1 MKVTKRRP
9 RCRKQKE
16 TYCQRNTAEQERYGK
31 GHYSSRIAENNTT
44 NSNRQKEW
52 MLEEILSSD
61 NLNRAYRKVKRNKG
75 AGGIDKMRTD
85 ELLGYL
91 IEHRRE
97 LILSI
102 HNGTYTPQPVRRVEI
117 PKDNGK
123 TRKLGI
129 PTVVDRMIQQ
139 SIAQVLMPLF
149 ERQFSHN
156 SYGFRPHRSTHDA
169 LLACQRNVNEGY
181 HYVVDLDLA
190 QYFDTVDHSK
200 LIQILGNTI
209 HDGRVISL
217 IHKFLNAGIMI
228 KGVKTTND
236 FGVPQG
242 GPLSPLLANIMLN
255 ELDRELESRN
265 HRFVR
270 YADDIVIFCK
280 SKRSCERTY
289 QHILPFIEGKLRL
302 KVNQEKT
309 EVTHIRKI
317 KFLSYGFYLYK
328 GKCRFRVHPKSVP
341 KLKDKIRL
349 ITERSNGMSVE
360 KRKERLN
367 QTVRGWINYYK
378 LADMKGLMA
387 KMDQWTRRRMRMVT
401 WKRWKRI
408 RTRFYW
414 LKKLGVNERKAWEW
428 ANTRKGY
435 WRIAGSYVLNK
446 TLTNELFQRAK
457 YISFLEYYL
466 SVSCKL

>member
-1 MKVTKRRP
+1 MKVTKRTK
-9 RCRKQKE
+9 RCRKQDE
-16 TYCQRNTAEQERYGK
+16 TYCQRNTAEQERYDR
-31 GHYSSRIAENNTT
+31 GHCSNRIAENNTT
-44 NSNRQKEW
+44 NSNRQNEW
-52 MLEEILSSD
+52 MLEQILSID
-61 NLNRAYRKVKRNKG
+61 NMNLAYKKVKKNKG
-75 AGGIDKMRTD
+75 AGGIDKMTTD

-97 LILSI
+97 LLLSI
-102 HNGTYTPQPVRRVEI
+102 RKGTYKPQPVRRVEI

-129 PTVVDRMIQQ
+129 PTVVDRMVQQ
-139 SIAQVLMPLF
+139 AIAQVISPLF
-149 ERQFSHN
+149 ERKFSNN

-169 LLACQRNVNEGY
+169 LLACQKNVNDGY

-200 LIQILGNTI
+200 LIQILGKTI

-217 IHKFLNAGIMI
+217 IHKFLNAGIME
-228 KGVKTTND
+228 KGIKTTND

-255 ELDRELESRN
+255 ELDNELESRN

-289 QHILPFIEGKLRL
+289 QHILPFIEGRLRL
-302 KVNQEKT
+302 KVNEEKT
-309 EVTHIRKI
+309 EITHIRNI

-328 GKCRFRVHPKSVP
+328 GKCRLRVHPKGVQ
-341 KLKDKIRL
+341 KIKGKIRL
-349 ITERSNGMSVE
+349 LTGRSNGMSIE

-367 QTVRGWINYYK
+367 QTIRGWVNYYK
-378 LADMKGLMA
+378 LADMKKLVTE
-387 KMDQWTRRRMRMVT
+387 MDQWTRRRMRMVT
-401 WKRWKRI
+401 WKRWKKI
-408 RTRFYW
+408 RTRYYW
-414 LKKLGVNERKAWEW
+414 LRKLGASERKAWEW
-428 ANTRKGY
+428 ANSRKGY
-435 WRIAGSYVLNK
+435 WRVAGSFILDR
-446 TLTNELFQRAK
+446 TLTNELFRKAK
-457 YISFLEYYL
+457 YVSFLEYYL
-466 SVSCKL
+466 SVRL

>member
-1 MKVTKRRP
+1 MKVTKRTK
-9 RCRKQKE
+9 RCRKQEE
-16 TYCQRNTAEQERYGK
+16 TYCQRNTAEQERYDR
-31 GHYSSRIAENNTT
+31 GHCSTKITENNTT
-44 NSNRQKEW
+44 NSNRQNEW
-52 MLEEILSSD
+52 MLEQILSND
-61 NLNRAYRKVKRNKG
+61 NLKLAYKKVKKNKG
-75 AGGIDKMRTD
+75 AGGIDKMTTD

-91 IEHRRE
+91 IDHQRE

-102 HNGTYTPQPVRRVEI
+102 RRGTYKPQPVRRVEI

-139 SIAQVLMPLF
+139 AIAQVIMPLF
-149 ERQFSHN
+149 ERQFSNH

-169 LLACQRNVNEGY
+169 LLACQKNINEGY

-255 ELDRELESRN
+255 ELDKELESRN

-280 SKRSCERTY
+280 SQRSCERTFE
-289 QHILPFIEGKLRL
+289 HILPFIEERLRL
-302 KVNQEKT
+302 KVNLEKT
-309 EVTHIRKI
+309 EITHIRNI
-317 KFLSYGFYLYK
+317 KFLSYGFYLKK
-328 GKCRFRVHPKSVP
+328 GKCRFRVHPKGVQ
-341 KLKDKIRL
+341 KLKDKIRA
-349 ITERSNGMSVE
+349 ITGRSNGTSVE

-378 LADMKGLMA
+378 LADMKGLMSE
-387 KMDQWTRRRMRMVT
+387 MDKWTRRRMRMVT
-401 WKRWKRI
+401 WKRWKRV

-414 LKKLGVNERKAWEW
+414 LKKLGVSKRKAWEW

-435 WRIAGSYVLNK
+435 WRIAGSYILDK

-457 YISFLEYYL
+457 YPSFLEYYL
-466 SVSCKL
+466 SVRL

>member
-1 MKVTKRRP
+1 MKVTKRAQ
-9 RCRKQKE
+9 RCRKQEE
-16 TYCQRNTAEQERYGK
+16 TYCQRNTAEQERYDK
-31 GHYSSRIAENNTT
+31 GHCSMRITENNTT
-44 NSNRQKEW
+44 NSNGQNEW
-52 MLEEILSSD
+52 MLERILSND
-61 NLNRAYRKVKRNKG
+61 NLKLAYKKVRKNKG
-75 AGGIDKMRTD
+75 AGGIDKMKTD

-91 IEHRRE
+91 IEHQRE

-102 HNGTYTPQPVRRVEI
+102 RNGTYKPQPVRRVEI

-139 SIAQVLMPLF
+139 AIAQVISPLF
-149 ERQFSHN
+149 ERKFSNN

-169 LLACQRNVNEGY
+169 LLACQRNINEGY
-181 HYVVDLDLA
+181 HYVVDLDLE

-200 LIQILGNTI
+200 LIQILGDTI
-209 HDGRVISL
+209 QDGRVISL

-255 ELDRELESRN
+255 ELDKELESRN

-280 SKRSCERTY
+280 SQRSCERTF

-302 KVNQEKT
+302 KVNREKT
-309 EVTHIRKI
+309 EITHIRNI
-317 KFLSYGFYLYK
+317 KFLSYGFYLSK
-328 GKCRFRVHPKSVP
+328 GKCRFRVHPKGVQ
-341 KLKDKIRL
+341 KLKDKIRT

-378 LADMKGLMA
+378 LADMKGLMTI
-387 KMDQWTRRRMRMVT
+387 MDKWVRRRMRMVT
-401 WKRWKRI
+401 WKRWKRV
-408 RTRFYW
+408 RTRYLW
-414 LKKLGVNERKAWEW
+414 LKKLGVNKRKAWEW

-435 WRIAGSYVLNK
+435 WRIAGSYILNE
-446 TLTNELFQRAK
+446 TLTNELFRRAK
-457 YISFLEYYL
+457 YVSFLDYYL
-466 SVSCKL
+466 SVKL

>member
-1 MKVTKRRP
+1 MNVTKRTQ
-9 RCRKQKE
+9 RCRKQEE
-16 TYCQRNTAEQERYGK
+16 TTCQRNTAEQERYDR
-31 GHYSSRIAENNTT
+31 GHCSNRITENNTT
-44 NSNRQKEW
+44 NSNRQDEW
-52 MLEEILSSD
+52 MLEQILSSD
-61 NLNRAYRKVKRNKG
+61 NLNLAYKKVKNNNG
-75 AGGIDKMRTD
+75 AGGIDKMKTD

-102 HNGTYTPQPVRRVEI
+102 RNGTYNPQPVRRVEI
-117 PKDNGK
+117 PKDKGK

-139 SIAQVLMPLF
+139 AIAQVISPLF
-149 ERQFSHN
+149 ERKFSNN

-169 LLACQRNVNEGY
+169 LLTCQRNINEGY
-181 HYVVDLDLA
+181 HYVVDLDLE

-200 LIQILGNTI
+200 LIQILGSTI

-255 ELDRELESRN
+255 ELDKELETRN

-280 SKRSCERTY
+280 SQRSCERTY
-289 QHILPFIEGKLRL
+289 EHILPFIEGNLRL

-309 EVTHIRKI
+309 VNTHIRNI

-328 GKCRFRVHPKSVP
+328 GKCRFRVHPKGVQ
-341 KLKDKIRL
+341 KLKDKIRF
-349 ITERSNGMSVE
+349 ITGRSNGISVE

-378 LADMKGLMA
+378 LADMKSLMLEID
-387 KMDQWTRRRMRMVT
+387 KWTRRRMRMVT
-401 WKRWKRI
+401 WKRWKRV

-414 LKKLGVNERKAWEW
+414 LKRLGVNKRKAWEW

-435 WRIAGSYVLNK
+435 WRVSNSHILGK
-446 TLTNELFQRAK
+446 TLTNELFGAAFILVGIK
-457 YISFLEYYL
+457 FCSFILF
-466 SVSCKL
+466 K

>member
-1 MKVTKRRP
+1 MNVTKRTQ

-16 TYCQRNTAEQERYGK
+16 TYGQRNTAEQERYDK
-31 GHYSSRIAENNTT
+31 GHCSNRITENNAT
-44 NSNRQKEW
+44 NSNRQNEW
-52 MLEEILSSD
+52 ILEQILSSD
-61 NLNRAYRKVKRNKG
+61 NLNLAYKKVKKNKG
-75 AGGIDKMRTD
+75 AGGIDKMTTD

-91 IEHRRE
+91 IDHRRE
-97 LILSI
+97 LIISI
-102 HNGTYTPQPVRRVEI
+102 RKGTYKPQPVRRVEI
-117 PKDNGK
+117 PKENGK
-123 TRKLGI
+123 TRRLGI

-139 SIAQVLMPLF
+139 AIAQVIMPLF
-149 ERQFSHN
+149 ERQFSNN

-169 LLACQRNVNEGY
+169 LLACQENINEGY

-228 KGVKTTND
+228 NDVKTMNE

-255 ELDRELESRN
+255 QLDKELESRH

-280 SKRSCERTY
+280 SQRSCERTF

-302 KVNQEKT
+302 KVNREKT
-309 EVTHIRKI
+309 EITHIRNI
-317 KFLSYGFYLYK
+317 KFLSYGFYFNK
-328 GKCRFRVHPKSVP
+328 GKCRFRVHPKGVQ
-341 KLKDKIRL
+341 KLKNKIHT

-367 QTVRGWINYYK
+367 QTVRGWVNYYK
-378 LADMKGLMA
+378 LADMKGLMV

-401 WKRWKRI
+401 WKRWKKI
-408 RTRFYW
+408 RTRYYW
-414 LKKLGVNERKAWEW
+414 LRKLGINERKAWEW

-435 WRIAGSYVLNK
+435 WRVAGSYILDR
-446 TLTNELFQRAK
+446 TLTNELFRKAK
-457 YISFLEYYL
+457 YVSFLEYYL
-466 SVSCKL
+466 SVRL

>member
-1 MKVTKRRP
+1 MKVTKRTQK
-9 RCRKQKE
+9 CRKQEE
-16 TYCQRNTAEQERYGK
+16 TYRQRNTAEQEMYDR
-31 GHYSSRIAENNTT
+31 GHCLNRITENNTT
-44 NSNRQKEW
+44 NSNRQNEW
-52 MLEEILSSD
+52 MLERILSSD
-61 NLNRAYRKVKRNKG
+61 NLKLAYKKVKKNKG
-75 AGGIDKMRTD
+75 AGGIDKMTTD

-91 IEHRRE
+91 VEHQRE

-102 HNGTYTPQPVRRVEI
+102 RRGTYKPQPVRRVEI

-139 SIAQVLMPLF
+139 AIAQVIMPLF
-149 ERQFSHN
+149 ERQFSNN
-156 SYGFRPHRSTHDA
+156 SYGFRPRRSTHDA
-169 LLACQRNVNEGY
+169 LLACQKNANEGY
-181 HYVVDLDLA
+181 HNVVDLDLA
-190 QYFDTVDHSK
+190 QYFDTVDHRK

-217 IHKFLNAGIMI
+217 IHKFLNAGIME

-255 ELDRELESRN
+255 ELDKELESRN

-289 QHILPFIEGKLRL
+289 QHILPFIEGRLRL

-309 EVTHIRKI
+309 EITHIRNI
-317 KFLSYGFYLYK
+317 KFLSYGFYFYK
-328 GKCRFRVHPKSVP
+328 GKCRLRVHPKGVQ

-349 ITERSNGMSVE
+349 LTERSNGMSIE

-367 QTVRGWINYYK
+367 QTIRGWVNYYK
-378 LADMKGLMA
+378 LADMKKLMA

-401 WKRWKRI
+401 WKRWKKI
-408 RTRFYW
+408 RTRYYW
-414 LKKLGVNERKAWEW
+414 LRKLGASERKAWEW

-435 WRIAGSYVLNK
+435 WRIAGSYILDK
-446 TLTNELFQRAK
+446 TLTNELFRKAK
-457 YISFLEYYL
+457 YVSFLEYYL
-466 SVSCKL
+466 SVRL

>member
-1 MKVTKRRP
+1 
-9 RCRKQKE
+9 
-16 TYCQRNTAEQERYGK
+16 
-31 GHYSSRIAENNTT
+31 
-44 NSNRQKEW
+44 
-52 MLEEILSSD
+52 MLERILSSD
-61 NLNRAYRKVKRNKG
+61 NLNRAYKKVKKNKG
-75 AGGIDKMRTD
+75 VGGVDKMTTD

-102 HNGTYTPQPVRRVEI
+102 RNGTYKPLPVRRTEI
-117 PKDNGK
+117 KKDNGK
-123 TRKLGI
+123 MRKLGI

-139 SIAQVLMPLF
+139 AIAQVLSPLF
-149 ERQFSHN
+149 ERKFSSN

-169 LLACQRNVNEGY
+169 LLACQRNINEGY
-181 HYVVDLDLA
+181 HYVVDLDLKE
-190 QYFDTVDHSK
+190 YFDTVDHSK

-228 KGVKTTND
+228 NGVKTTND

-255 ELDRELESRN
+255 ELDKELESRN

-309 EVTHIRKI
+309 EITHIRNI
-317 KFLSYGFYLYK
+317 KFLSYGFYLSK
-328 GKCRFRVHPKSVP
+328 GKCRFRVHPKGAQ
-341 KLKDKIRL
+341 KLRDKIRT

-360 KRKERLN
+360 MRKEKLN
-367 QTVRGWINYYK
+367 QIVRGWVNYYK
-378 LADMKGLMA
+378 LADMKGFMT

-401 WKRWKRI
+401 WKRWKKT

-435 WRIAGSYVLNK
+435 WRVAGSYILDK
-446 TLTNELFQRAK
+446 TLTNELFKRAG
-457 YISFLEYYL
+457 YVSFLKYYL

>member
-1 MKVTKRRP
+1 MKVTKRTQK
-9 RCRKQKE
+9 CRKQEE
-16 TYCQRNTAEQERYGK
+16 TYCQRNTAEQERYDR
-31 GHYSSRIAENNTT
+31 GHCSTRIIENNTT
-44 NSNRQKEW
+44 NSNRQNEW
-52 MLEEILSSD
+52 MLEQILSSD
-61 NLNRAYRKVKRNKG
+61 NLNLAYKKVKKKKG
-75 AGGIDKMRTD
+75 AGGIDKMKTD

-91 IEHRRE
+91 IEHQRE

-102 HNGTYTPQPVRRVEI
+102 RNGTYKPQPVRRVEI

-139 SIAQVLMPLF
+139 AIAQVISPLF
-149 ERQFSHN
+149 ERKFSNN

-169 LLACQRNVNEGY
+169 LLACQRNINDRY
-181 HYVVDLDLA
+181 HYVVDLDLE

-200 LIQILGNTI
+200 LIQILSDTI
-209 HDGRVISL
+209 KDGRVISL
-217 IHKFLNAGIMI
+217 IHKYLNAGVMI

-255 ELDRELESRN
+255 ELDKELESRN

-280 SKRSCERTY
+280 SKRSCERTFK
-289 QHILPFIEGKLRL
+289 HILPFIEGKLRL
-302 KVNQEKT
+302 KVNREKT
-309 EVTHIRKI
+309 AISHIRSI

-328 GKCRFRVHPKSVP
+328 GKCRFRVHPKGVQ
-341 KLKDKIRL
+341 KLKNKIRT
-349 ITERSNGMSVE
+349 ITGRSNGMSVE
-360 KRKERLN
+360 ARKEKLN
-367 QTVRGWINYYK
+367 DTVRGWVNYYK
-378 LADMKGLMA
+378 LADMKGLMNRI
-387 KMDQWTRRRMRMVT
+387 DQWTRRRMRMVT
-401 WKRWKRI
+401 WKRWKRV

-414 LKKLGVNERKAWEW
+414 LKKLGVNKRKAWEW
-428 ANTRKGY
+428 ANTRKSY
-435 WRIAGSYVLNK
+435 WRIADSPILSK
-446 TLTNELFQRAK
+446 TLTNELFRRAK

-466 SVSCKL
+466 SVRL